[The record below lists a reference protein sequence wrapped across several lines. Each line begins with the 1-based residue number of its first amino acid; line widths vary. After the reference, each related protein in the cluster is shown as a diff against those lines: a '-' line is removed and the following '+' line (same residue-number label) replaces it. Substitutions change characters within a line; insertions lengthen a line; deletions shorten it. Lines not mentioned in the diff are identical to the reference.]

1 MRFQTVPG
9 IYSRHPPPPAVG
21 VDGKHPLQLNETA
34 LPRILS
40 HALHA
45 VIRAGG
51 RFPEETMKP
60 VPAPPMLP
68 FRLHLLLAALL
79 LSMALFPG
87 EAGAEWGLEITPYAG
102 YAIGGNFEDN
112 TTGATLDVKEGG
124 SFGLVLGLPDT
135 PDTRYEL
142 FYGFQKT
149 KVTGGGTFG
158 GETLFDLDIHYLHL
172 GGVYMFPAEKVRPFL
187 SGGLGATHFVPH
199 GSGMNSKTYFSLS
212 LGGGVKIPITGH
224 VGLRFEG
231 RGFLTILPDTTQI
244 FCVSSGGA
252 ACAVNV
258 QGDVL
263 GQILLMAGITFSL

>member
-1 MRFQTVPG
+1 
-9 IYSRHPPPPAVG
+9 
-21 VDGKHPLQLNETA
+21 
-34 LPRILS
+34 
-40 HALHA
+40 
-45 VIRAGG
+45 
-51 RFPEETMKP
+51 MKQ
-60 VPAPPMLP
+60 VPAPAILP
-68 FRLHLLLAALL
+68 FRIFLFSAALL
-79 LSMALFPG
+79 LSSVLFPG
-87 EAGAEWGLEITPYAG
+87 EAGAGWGLEITPYAG
-102 YAIGGNFEDN
+102 YTIGGSFTDY

-135 PDTRYEL
+135 PETRYEL
-142 FYGFQKT
+142 FYGFQQT

-172 GGVYMFPAEKVRPFL
+172 GGAYMFPGEKVRPFI

-199 GSGMNSKTYFSLS
+199 GSGMNQKTYFSLS
-212 LGGGVKIPITGH
+212 LGGGATIPISGH

-231 RGFLTILPDTTQI
+231 RGFMTILPDTTEI

-252 ACAVNV
+252 ACTVKV